1 MTFRRL
7 PNARGMTLRTLA
19 GACALACALGAA
31 AQSVPTKPAAG
42 AAPASAAAK
51 MPPEGPARG
60 PGAAPAVAD
69 GPCGHPDGG
78 PGDEAFDGPE
88 PGPAGRHA
96 GAPGAAAKGGP
107 GCGPWSG
114 PFAGPAGGPAGGP
127 MPGPDGVPPYLRGID
142 LSEAQRDKI
151 FALTHAQV
159 PTAREQFKAL
169 EKAQRELRALV
180 FQGPYDEAKA
190 RALADAAGRAQTE
203 LALSRARTDAQI
215 LQVLT
220 PEQRKQFDD
229 ARPEP
234 AGPQGRSAPG
244 AGKRPPAR
252 S

>member
-114 PFAGPAGGPAGGP
+114 PFAGPAGGP

-220 PEQRKQFDD
+220 SEQRKQFDD